1 MRCTK
6 GITGAKVYFTQNTPF
21 KTEKEQFSS
30 NPDIK
35 LDFIFM
41 LSRCLEENER
51 NIINAKGDADV
62 FIVKTAVKCAENREV
77 ALIGG
82 AIQIC

>member
-1 MRCTK
+1 
-6 GITGAKVYFTQNTPF
+6 
-21 KTEKEQFSS
+21 
-30 NPDIK
+30 
-35 LDFIFM
+35 M